1 MWNGE
6 EFANVLLLMLMM
18 LMMHYFVLFCLCVC
32 ALSHTSPYFTYELRN
47 EGGGALVCASRIPAL
62 DVDMGLVVIR
72 M

>member
-47 EGGGALVCASRIPAL
+47 EGGGLSYAL
-62 DVDMGLVVIR
+62 LVYLR
-72 M
+72 LMWTWG